1 MHFDMHFEQWNQG
14 KYTVG
19 DRRIMLTQWVGQA
32 WKEFHEE
39 SSDVIRRAFRKL
51 GLSLAIDGSEDDEL
65 HVEDL
70 PGIEVGNWRRN
81 NEEEI
86 ETAERIDERADE
98 GTNDETNKVVTDENI
113 RGGYEYV
120 LRDEIGSNIEE
131 NDGGEDNSGD
141 SEMDEE

>member
-1 MHFDMHFEQWNQG
+1 M
-14 KYTVG
+14 
-19 DRRIMLTQWVGQA
+19 
-32 WKEFHEE
+32 
-39 SSDVIRRAFRKL
+39 
-51 GLSLAIDGSEDDEL
+51 

-98 GTNDETNKVVTDENI
+98 GTNDETNKVVMDENI

-131 NDGGEDNSGD
+131 NDCGEDNSGD

>member
-1 MHFDMHFEQWNQG
+1 M
-14 KYTVG
+14 
-19 DRRIMLTQWVGQA
+19 
-32 WKEFHEE
+32 
-39 SSDVIRRAFRKL
+39 
-51 GLSLAIDGSEDDEL
+51 

-98 GTNDETNKVVTDENI
+98 GTNDETNKVVMDENI